1 MTPEF
6 AIWTLSISLFNSSS
20 STSQSAKKKK
30 NVLVVVVSFLIQQR
44 RKKNDDR
51 KLSKSIR
58 AGLTFPP
65 SRFQKKLEKGAYA
78 PKVGFG
84 AGLYLAAIV
93 EYLCAEVLELAGN
106 AARDNARTRISPRH
120 VMLAV
125 RNDEELNKLLDRVH
139 IANSGVI
146 PSVHRI
152 LLHTLEQRRKLQERG
167 ELPSDTVLCSQ
178 LTPEVVLGSTNEGK
192 EEKRKRYEDSDEDET
207 YRQKKKKSKSE
218 SSEGSPKK
226 EKKKRGEDEKSKKR
240 KEMKKEKKKSSSS
253 DSEKEKS
260 STSVKYA
267 TPKKKKT
274 SSILAKEEVKTKTPS
289 KHKTPKKS

>member
-1 MTPEF
+1 
-6 AIWTLSISLFNSSS
+6 
-20 STSQSAKKKK
+20 
-30 NVLVVVVSFLIQQR
+30 
-44 RKKNDDR
+44 
-51 KLSKSIR
+51 LSKSIR

-207 YRQKKKKSKSE
+207 YRQKKKKSKSKSE